1 VACLRRWEREAAR
14 ERRRGGERA
23 KGTAHL
29 RLGFLRRCRRRLLPD
44 LAAGGLDP
52 ATGERDAMGGDERER
67 EVALLVV
74 LAATGDREAID
85 GGGERERER
94 RRKREVEGR
103 R

>member
-1 VACLRRWEREAAR
+1 MSECTKPPPPTSLPGLLRR
-14 ERRRGGERA
+14 RRVRQ
-23 KGTAHL
+23 
-29 RLGFLRRCRRRLLPD
+29 RLLPD